1 MLARGVSQPGLW
13 PGRRHGSPL
22 PVTGRPQAAS
32 SDFLSDIVL
41 GTESTGFVED
51 LVDYGPR
58 LRPMISFMISVVPP
72 NPAEFLMGDKP
83 PR

>member
-13 PGRRHGSPL
+13 PGRRHGSPV

-51 LVDYGPR
+51 LVR
-58 LRPMISFMISVVPP
+58 LR
-72 NPAEFLMGDKP
+72 AEAAADDLLHDLGGAAEPCRIPDGAKP